1 MNLDNIRWVIP
12 RFVSDSAKKFVG
24 ESASESVKERVFFFI
39 SLRIRSSPMFQIQY
53 KMKMHYESR

>member
-1 MNLDNIRWVIP
+1 MNIDNIRWVIP

-24 ESASESVKERVFFFI
+24 ESASESVREHVSTFI
-39 SLRIRSSPMFQIQY
+39 SLRIRSSPMVQIQD

>member
-1 MNLDNIRWVIP
+1 MNIDNIRWVIP

-39 SLRIRSSPMFQIQY
+39 SLRIMSSPMFQIQD